1 MIIGEL
7 RGGSTGMRTKSV
19 IQNGIS
25 ASIQLFSPDE
35 CLQIID
41 WSVGHGQSRDGLVH
55 TRQDASRSA
64 LRRCTEYLVNPYLI
78 TFPDGSSVASR
89 VYYGFALGNIWELE
103 YGEVPSIRVMEY
115 RVGDGYGA
123 HTDWSNR
130 AARNRKLSMTVQ
142 LSNLESYAGGDVSLM
157 AGPEP
162 FSISRTQGMATIWPS
177 WTLHE
182 VKPVEYGVRYSLTTW
197 AHGAPYR

>member
-1 MIIGEL
+1 
-7 RGGSTGMRTKSV
+7 MRKKSV
-19 IQNGIS
+19 VQNGIS
-25 ASIQLFSPDE
+25 SSVRLFSPEE
-35 CLQIID
+35 CIQIVD
-41 WSVGHGQSRDGLVH
+41 WSIRYGSSHQGLVH
-55 TRQDASRSA
+55 TRQEASREP
-64 LRRCTEYLVNPYLI
+64 LRRCREYLVDPHAI

-89 VYYGFALGNIWELE
+89 VYEAFALGNIWELE
-103 YGEVPSIRVMEY
+103 YSEVPSIRVMEY
-115 RVGDGYGA
+115 QVGDGYGA